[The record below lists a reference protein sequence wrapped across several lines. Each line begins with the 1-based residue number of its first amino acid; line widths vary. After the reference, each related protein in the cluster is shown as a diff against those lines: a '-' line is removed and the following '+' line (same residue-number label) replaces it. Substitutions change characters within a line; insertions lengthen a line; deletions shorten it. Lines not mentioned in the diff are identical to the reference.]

1 LRVEIWSDVICPWCY
16 IGKRRFE
23 RALQQFEHRDEVEV
37 VWRSFELDP
46 SAPAEP
52 QPQLERLATKY
63 GVSRE
68 EAGQMNARV
77 TGLAAELG
85 LEYHLENALSG
96 NTFDAQQIIQLGRER
111 GVQDALKE
119 ALLKA
124 YFTDGIAISDRDAL
138 VSVAGSVGLD
148 PAEARAVLEE
158 GRYADA
164 VREDEQLAQLLGA
177 TGVPFF
183 VLDRRYGVVGAQ
195 PSEALLQAL
204 ERAWEA
210 SHTVAS

>member
-23 RALQQFEHRDEVEV
+23 RALEQFEHRDAVEV
-37 VWRSFELDP
+37 VWKSFELDP

-77 TGLAAELG
+77 SGLAAELG
-85 LEYHLENALSG
+85 LEYHLQNALSG
-96 NTFDAQQIIQLGRER
+96 NTFDAHQLIQLGRER

-138 VSVAGSVGLD
+138 VSVAASVGLD

-164 VREDEQLAQLLGA
+164 VREDEDLAQMLGA

-195 PSEALLQAL
+195 PSEETLN
-204 ERAWEA
+204 
-210 SHTVAS
+210 

>member
-1 LRVEIWSDVICPWCY
+1 VRVEIWSDVICPWCY

-23 RALQQFEHRDEVEV
+23 RALEQFEHRDEVEV

-46 SAPAEP
+46 SAPSEP
-52 QPQLERLATKY
+52 QPQVERLATKY

-85 LEYHLENALSG
+85 LDYHLDKALSG
-96 NTFDAQQIIQLGRER
+96 STFEAHQLLQLARAN

-119 ALLKA
+119 ALLHA
-124 YFTDGIAISDRDAL
+124 YFVDGVAISDRDAL
-138 VSVAGSVGLD
+138 VHVAASVGLD
-148 PAEARAVLEE
+148 PAEARTALED
-158 GRYADA
+158 GRFIDS
-164 VREDEQLAQLLGA
+164 VRGDEELASQLGA

-195 PSEALLQAL
+195 PPEALLGAL

-210 SHTVAS
+210 EQAVAS